1 MSFLDNYED
10 VATRI
15 QRFWATHPTG
25 KIHTSITDIDIK
37 AGYVLVECRVYRE
50 FEDAEPSGIDFAFG
64 NVATYN
70 VQMKKW
76 FVEDTVTSAIGRAV
90 GLVLG
95 ADKRPTAQNMAQVEQ
110 VDSAIIKAS
119 ANDYDPWAGTN
130 ITTTPIGDV
139 LPVISQALTGNAT
152 DPTPRCTHGARVW
165 KTGEKNGK
173 KWAHYKCQ
181 EANRDNQCAPVWYVI
196 GSDGKWKPQV

>member
-1 MSFLDNYED
+1 MSFLDMYED
-10 VATRI
+10 VAARI
-15 QRFWATHPTG
+15 IRFWKAYPNG
-25 KIHTSITDIDIK
+25 KIHTSIIDVDLK
-37 AGYVLVECRVYRE
+37 SGYILVECRVYKNY
-50 FEDAEPSGIDFAFG
+50 EDAEPSGIDFAFG

-95 ADKRPTAQNMAQVEQ
+95 ADKRPTAQNMANVEQ
-110 VDSAIIKAS
+110 VDPAIIKSS
-119 ANDYDPWAGTN
+119 ADDYDPWTGMNAVK
-130 ITTTPIGDV
+130 PIADV
-139 LPVISQALTGNAT
+139 LPAITEALAGKAT

-173 KWAHYKCQ
+173 TWACYKCQ
-181 EANRDNQCAPVWYVI
+181 EANRVNQCAPIWYVV
-196 GSDGKWKPQV
+196 GADGKWKPQV

>member
-15 QRFWATHPTG
+15 KRFWETHPSG
-25 KIHTSITDIDIK
+25 KIHTSITDIDLV

-50 FEDAEPSGIDFAFG
+50 FEDHEPSAIDFAYG
-64 NVATYN
+64 NVSTFNAG
-70 VQMKKW
+70 MKKW

-95 ADKRPTAQNMAQVEQ
+95 MDKRPTAQNMAQVEQ
-110 VDSAIIKAS
+110 PSEPKAVVWD
-119 ANDYDPWAGTN
+119 AQEPEDPWTTH
-130 ITTTPIGDV
+130 TTTHN
-139 LPVISQALTGNAT
+139 TT
-152 DPTPRCTHGARVW
+152 EPTPRCTHGSRVW

-173 KWAHYKCQ
+173 AWAHYKCQ
-181 EANRDNQCAPVWYVI
+181 EANRENQCAPIWYVV
-196 GSDGKWKPQV
+196 GSDGKWKPQA